1 MTGRQCNQ
9 PDQAFYT
16 GLMDYNVI
24 EAENAFG
31 SDVCVVLIPKIIRI
45 LIHYTDH
52 NIFF

>member
-1 MTGRQCNQ
+1 
-9 PDQAFYT
+9 
-16 GLMDYNVI
+16 MDYNVI

-52 NIFF
+52 NIFLKFYVGLPSSYS